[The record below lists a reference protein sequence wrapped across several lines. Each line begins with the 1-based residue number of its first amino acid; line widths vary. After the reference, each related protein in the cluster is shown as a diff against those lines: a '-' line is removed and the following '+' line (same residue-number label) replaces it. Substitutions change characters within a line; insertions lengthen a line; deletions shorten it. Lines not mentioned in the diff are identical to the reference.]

1 MKIKEYKDEKLGE
14 SIFCAKH
21 SSGLEIRVS
30 PKPDYDST
38 YALFAVR
45 YGSVD
50 NYIGKED
57 GSYVKIPEGTAH
69 FLEHKLFESEELD
82 AFELFAKTG
91 AQANAYT
98 SFDMT
103 AYLFKGSENIETS
116 LGYLLDFVQSPYFT
130 AETVQK
136 EQGIIGQEIRMYQDL
151 PDWVVM
157 FNLLKCLY
165 RENPV
170 RIDIAGTQ
178 ESIAEIDDKLL
189 YSIYDTYYNPSN
201 MILSIAGNVDPDAV
215 FEQVSK
221 SIKRKKKE
229 VPPRRFTPE
238 PPGAVSKYI
247 EEKLPVGKKM
257 FMLGFKEELS
267 EPEITLKEELA
278 SNVMLEALFGKST
291 PFFKDL
297 LDRGLIEMDFDSSIF
312 NGFGYSAVFIS
323 GTADD
328 PETVVSLVKEEIKKA
343 QKNGIDKEAVARAI
357 KKMYGMSIRG
367 FDSVASVANLQMNLY
382 FNGYKPYAELEA
394 IRKLNY
400 KTVCERLSKLT
411 EEGSALSVIL
421 PDSEE

>member
-1 MKIKEYKDEKLGE
+1 MKIKEYRDEKLGE

-21 SSGLEIRVS
+21 PSGLEIRVA
-30 PKPDYDST
+30 PKLEYDSS

-45 YGSVD
+45 FGSVD
-50 NYIGKED
+50 DYIGKED
-57 GSYVKIPEGTAH
+57 GTYEKIPEGTAH

-91 AQANAYT
+91 AQANAFT
-98 SFDMT
+98 SFDYT

-151 PDWVVM
+151 PDWEIL

-165 RENPV
+165 KDNPV
-170 RIDIAGTQ
+170 SIDIAGTQ
-178 ESIAEIDDKLL
+178 ESIAKIDDKLL

-201 MILSIAGNVDPDAV
+201 MILSIAGNVDPDAI
-215 FEQVSK
+215 FNQVSK
-221 SIKRKKKE
+221 AIKRKKKD
-229 VPPRRFTPE
+229 VPERRFS
-238 PPGAVSKYI
+238 PGSPKAVSGYI

-257 FMLGFKEELS
+257 FMLGFKEDLKN
-267 EPEITLKEELA
+267 PEVSLQEELA

-291 PFFKDL
+291 PFFKKM
-297 LDRGLIEMDFDSSIF
+297 LDDGLIEMDFGASLF
-312 NGFGYSAVFIS
+312 NGFGYSVAIINGS
-323 GTADD
+323 ADD
-328 PETVVSLVKEEIKKA
+328 PEKVVSLVKAEIKNA
-343 QKNGIDKEAVARAI
+343 QKNGLDKAAVERAI

-367 FDSVASVANLQMNLY
+367 FDSVGATANLQVNLY
-382 FNGYKPYAELEA
+382 FSGYKPYAELEA

-400 KTVCERLSKLT
+400 KAVSERLSKLT
-411 EEGSALSVIL
+411 EEGCALSVII
-421 PDSEE
+421 PG